1 VRYTVQ
7 FSNEAVAD
15 IDHLHHSDRK
25 LFHRI
30 IRKIESLEES
40 PREGKPL
47 AGNHKGEF
55 SLRIGN
61 YRIVYMLDTK
71 EYAVYILTVKHRK
84 HVY

>member
-1 VRYTVQ
+1 MKYDVQ
-7 FSNEAVAD
+7 FSDEAISN
-15 IDHLHHSDRK
+15 IDRLYLSDRK

-30 IRKIESLEES
+30 MKKIESLEES

-47 AGNHKGEF
+47 VGNHKGEF

-61 YRIVYMLDTK
+61 YRVVYMLDTN
-71 EYAVYILTVKHRK
+71 EHIISILTVRHRK